1 MHAARNHTRAASRRR
16 STSGI
21 QTCITAFEERNA
33 NIQHRDPNEQ
43 PSTGESTN
51 TQHEQGKFSQR
62 PPCANLASVPHPPLH
77 FPFLRVSRGINTAD
91 LSDRTKGVPGLQ
103 PVYRLISTQHPPIHT
118 HPSLPCP
125 AFASP
130 LPCPPHPH
138 FASTGFPATSTQAVV
153 LAMAR
158 RGCQGYNP
166 YVDRSQHTVISQSI
180 HIHSSP
186 TPASP

>member
-43 PSTGESTN
+43 PSIGESTN

-77 FPFLRVSRGINTAD
+77 FPFLRVSRDINTAD
-91 LSDRTKGVPGLQ
+91 LGDRTKGVPGLQ

-118 HPSLPCP
+118 HPSHPYSSIP
-125 AFASP
+125 P
-130 LPCPPHPH
+130 LPRLCLAPALPPPPPLRVNWV
-138 FASTGFPATSTQAVV
+138 SSDINTGRCFGNGATGMPGLQSV
-153 LAMAR
+153 R
-158 RGCQGYNP
+158 R
-166 YVDRSQHTVISQSI
+166 
-180 HIHSSP
+180 
-186 TPASP
+186 